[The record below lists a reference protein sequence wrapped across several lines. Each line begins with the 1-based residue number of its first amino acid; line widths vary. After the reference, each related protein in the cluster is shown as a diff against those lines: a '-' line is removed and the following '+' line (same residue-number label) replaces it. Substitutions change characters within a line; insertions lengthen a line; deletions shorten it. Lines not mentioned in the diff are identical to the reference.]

1 MNADKMEALGIRSE
15 TCADYCEKLEELQA
29 EVDALTVAQN
39 QKCADCTLVK
49 ELSKKN
55 ADLMSKLSI
64 RTAEISKLKEDIQQC
79 IQN

>member
-1 MNADKMEALGIRSE
+1 MASNITELINKDEEIA
-15 TCADYCEKLEELQA
+15 ELQA
-29 EVDALTVAQN
+29 EIDALTVAQN

-64 RTAEISKLKEDIQQC
+64 RTAEISKLKEAMQQC
-79 IQN
+79 LQL

>member
-1 MNADKMEALGIRSE
+1 MVQNITELINKDEEIA
-15 TCADYCEKLEELQA
+15 ELQ
-29 EVDALTVAQN
+29 EEIDALTVAQN

-55 ADLMSKLSI
+55 ADLMSKLSV
-64 RTAEISKLKEDIQQC
+64 RTAEISRLKEDIQAC

>member
-1 MNADKMEALGIRSE
+1 MASNITELINKDEEIA
-15 TCADYCEKLEELQA
+15 ELQ
-29 EVDALTVAQN
+29 EEIDALTVAQN

>member
-1 MNADKMEALGIRSE
+1 MRGKWGKTMASNITELINKDEEIA
-15 TCADYCEKLEELQA
+15 ELQ
-29 EVDALTVAQN
+29 EEIDALTVAQN